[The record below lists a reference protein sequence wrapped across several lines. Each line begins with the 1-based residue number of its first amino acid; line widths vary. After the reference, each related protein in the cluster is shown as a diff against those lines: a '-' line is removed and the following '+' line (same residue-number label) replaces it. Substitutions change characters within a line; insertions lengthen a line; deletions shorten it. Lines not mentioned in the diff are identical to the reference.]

1 MSTTSQWPACDTSLA
16 KARAAGSTWEY
27 CSLDHCDSNWN
38 QNDDF
43 CNCTGQ
49 YDVYPYIQNGI
60 CMENPW
66 QVIPQPPSQ
75 CFCCCSCF
83 AFDTLIAVSA
93 DQEKVIQDLV
103 INDPVLVAEGPDLK
117 NWVQK
122 PIKFSSGTGP
132 KGKNELMKIR
142 FLDATKK
149 MVLTEKSFVS
159 NSPIITKEESGT
171 FYRVLSNSLNK
182 IINKEGHVNAEI
194 VSRMSIEELA
204 LTLGISTV
212 IADVVYKVLM
222 TDPNYLIV
230 TSDQP
235 FLMKDGTL
243 KQAGKLVPGTDK
255 LLKKDGSSVPI
266 VSMEVGMFEKGVHHI
281 STHPGPAKSL
291 KDNLMLANGIVVGDY
306 SLQIALT
313 ANSSDVPDHYKD
325 EPKFGTTKYVEKHTH
340 LSIDHFSA
348 KSLSSV
354 DNVIPSFTPFSLKN
368 STAMPEKAMPFFNV
382 SQAEYLKKN
391 APMYSPGENIGLG
404 DLNYLFKLLE
414 GFFPSIIFYYDVHN
428 IEPNVYSVRQY
439 GREIVVV
446 NQGFL
451 LLQSINFPGLAVVLT
466 QVVNAL
472 QVSKGSQL
480 NHSIEGRADY
490 EVSALVMAIFHVYSE
505 GTRQFT
511 NGMAELGQLF
521 DILTPALK
529 EGVPGTYNEL
539 GLDCRVKT
547 MNASFNGLPLPHC
560 AGGPPDPAV
569 ELLSVTPYVRRN
581 ASVIALTFNKS
592 LESETVTALS
602 NYMFSPLLNAV
613 SARLSKKN
621 PKVVKIIVEPEG
633 NVEYTLVVKGI
644 LSTDKQPII
653 PGKNIAKFT
662 FEEIII
668 PKG

>member
-1 MSTTSQWPACDTSLA
+1 
-16 KARAAGSTWEY
+16 
-27 CSLDHCDSNWN
+27 
-38 QNDDF
+38 
-43 CNCTGQ
+43 
-49 YDVYPYIQNGI
+49 
-60 CMENPW
+60 
-66 QVIPQPPSQ
+66 
-75 CFCCCSCF
+75 
-83 AFDTLIAVSA
+83 
-93 DQEKVIQDLV
+93 
-103 INDPVLVAEGPDLK
+103 
-117 NWVQK
+117 
-122 PIKFSSGTGP
+122 
-132 KGKNELMKIR
+132 
-142 FLDATKK
+142 
-149 MVLTEKSFVS
+149 
-159 NSPIITKEESGT
+159 
-171 FYRVLSNSLNK
+171 
-182 IINKEGHVNAEI
+182 
-194 VSRMSIEELA
+194 
-204 LTLGISTV
+204 
-212 IADVVYKVLM
+212 
-222 TDPNYLIV
+222 
-230 TSDQP
+230 
-235 FLMKDGTL
+235 
-243 KQAGKLVPGTDK
+243 
-255 LLKKDGSSVPI
+255 
-266 VSMEVGMFEKGVHHI
+266 
-281 STHPGPAKSL
+281 
-291 KDNLMLANGIVVGDY
+291 MLANGIVVGDY

-391 APMYSPGENIGLG
+391 AFMYSLGENIGLG

>member
-1 MSTTSQWPACDTSLA
+1 
-16 KARAAGSTWEY
+16 
-27 CSLDHCDSNWN
+27 
-38 QNDDF
+38 
-43 CNCTGQ
+43 
-49 YDVYPYIQNGI
+49 
-60 CMENPW
+60 
-66 QVIPQPPSQ
+66 
-75 CFCCCSCF
+75 
-83 AFDTLIAVSA
+83 
-93 DQEKVIQDLV
+93 
-103 INDPVLVAEGPDLK
+103 
-117 NWVQK
+117 
-122 PIKFSSGTGP
+122 
-132 KGKNELMKIR
+132 
-142 FLDATKK
+142 
-149 MVLTEKSFVS
+149 
-159 NSPIITKEESGT
+159 
-171 FYRVLSNSLNK
+171 
-182 IINKEGHVNAEI
+182 
-194 VSRMSIEELA
+194 
-204 LTLGISTV
+204 
-212 IADVVYKVLM
+212 
-222 TDPNYLIV
+222 
-230 TSDQP
+230 
-235 FLMKDGTL
+235 
-243 KQAGKLVPGTDK
+243 
-255 LLKKDGSSVPI
+255 
-266 VSMEVGMFEKGVHHI
+266 
-281 STHPGPAKSL
+281 
-291 KDNLMLANGIVVGDY
+291 
-306 SLQIALT
+306 
-313 ANSSDVPDHYKD
+313 
-325 EPKFGTTKYVEKHTH
+325 
-340 LSIDHFSA
+340 
-348 KSLSSV
+348 
-354 DNVIPSFTPFSLKN
+354 
-368 STAMPEKAMPFFNV
+368 
-382 SQAEYLKKN
+382 
-391 APMYSPGENIGLG
+391 
-404 DLNYLFKLLE
+404 
-414 GFFPSIIFYYDVHN
+414 
-428 IEPNVYSVRQY
+428 
-439 GREIVVV
+439 
-446 NQGFL
+446 
-451 LLQSINFPGLAVVLT
+451 VVLT